1 MKLTVLYVNTFK
13 GGILTAADT
22 ASVGVMIVRHAYVA
36 AADHDFTHSGIIGIA
51 ADHSPRYHGAVGNF
65 YFFQRTRTFH
75 IDSAGMDLG
84 ILKNNARSVP
94 TLYAPWLGQTYFAV
108 FDNESAVIAYGNSQV
123 GIVSVHGY
131 DTGILNENFIPFFK
145 GVAADKIIFAVKH
158 REIGVRDR
166 DIADAFIRRRTDT
179 GPGLAGKGLNG
190 IADNGDRSVIEF
202 ARSAYSG
209 AVTLCR
215 SVNFA
220 AGDKQGRVFGIFLG
234 FPYICTADAC
244 RAAFAVRMDNTAV
257 DQEAFSAADTDGGRK
272 FRFSASGSLDIAA
285 VDGDIRI
292 ISADSRSA
300 VDSGGVDVTAVY
312 GYSTIMPQTDT
323 DALRPVVSSRIF
335 CYAGYRRHIAAVDGN
350 VSAFPGADSAI
361 HALGYDGAAVDGN
374 AAAQLVFIGSD
385 PDSAVESTC
394 KVASGGCVDNTPVYG
409 NITALYAFTGIAHIA
424 GPSDAGS
431 ACPRLYLDMAAV
443 DDDVSFIPGNA
454 PCPPVSSGMVAFHT
468 DAGGIIAE
476 LRDPFGFLFFLFRN
490 SVQID
495 GIRNTRRQLTHG
507 FGIVSLSIDGKGVA
521 GPQVN
526 APFCIQLRAVRQYK
540 LHIAVQADTAGDRH
554 IAAYYIPPCRQ
565 VIKGVI
571 FDVRLEIARQLGI
584 GKAPLHL
591 TVFVQVRDRG
601 HTDAV
606 LGPPGHQHSDI
617 SGHGSTGGIG
627 ISVVAHPHKVCRSGI
642 AFGVGQVLGCG
653 RRKRCP
659 LPREHPDRPGIA
671 AKLAFVQV
679 DRYRP
684 QIFGFHLLRYLKNR
698 AIAYARAGGW
708 GGAYKAVGPLAAP
721 IHAHGRITGEGILPP
736 GGQSLPV
743 FDIVPGEACGV
754 NLALD
759 TDGIPF
765 VVPRSAAHLRFVQ
778 IAVCSRRGRAH
789 GIAHTAALKRPSENK
804 ALFIQLVP
812 AHIPCHIVVCH
823 KQAPAAVDP
832 CRGAAVLSIG
842 IDRSRIGKGNTV
854 QRAAV
859 KIGVGAAGNT
869 GLGEIEIVCG
879 AGFKGKL
886 FVKGPA
892 RGKGIYFGGDG
903 VAHSVNIPVFI
914 PPVEVVF
921 LQVRGEIHFGIHRRG
936 EVLPGF
942 YEDFDFP
949 RSPAGGAPHIAA
961 VKVQG
966 DHLEILFRELGGYF
980 QNRAYAGIVSFRSQL
995 AVIKPA
1001 ARPLGGIL
1009 AEGILS
1015 PAIRV
1020 IAFYISLIPDGIPL
1034 VVSRDNRA
1042 LLRNSAAH
1050 RGRTQS
1056 VG

>member
-1 MKLTVLYVNTFK
+1 
-13 GGILTAADT
+13 
-22 ASVGVMIVRHAYVA
+22 
-36 AADHDFTHSGIIGIA
+36 
-51 ADHSPRYHGAVGNF
+51 
-65 YFFQRTRTFH
+65 
-75 IDSAGMDLG
+75 
-84 ILKNNARSVP
+84 
-94 TLYAPWLGQTYFAV
+94 
-108 FDNESAVIAYGNSQV
+108 
-123 GIVSVHGY
+123 
-131 DTGILNENFIPFFK
+131 
-145 GVAADKIIFAVKH
+145 
-158 REIGVRDR
+158 
-166 DIADAFIRRRTDT
+166 
-179 GPGLAGKGLNG
+179 
-190 IADNGDRSVIEF
+190 
-202 ARSAYSG
+202 
-209 AVTLCR
+209 
-215 SVNFA
+215 
-220 AGDKQGRVFGIFLG
+220 
-234 FPYICTADAC
+234 
-244 RAAFAVRMDNTAV
+244 MDNTAV
-257 DQEAFSAADTDGGRK
+257 DQKAFSAADTCGERI
-272 FRFSASGSLDIAA
+272 FQFSVSGSLDIAA

-323 DALRPVVSSRIF
+323 DALRPVVSGRIF
-335 CYAGYRRHIAAVDGN
+335 CYAGYRRNIAAVDGN

-385 PDSAVESTC
+385 PDSAVESTI

-431 ACPRLYLDMAAV
+431 ACPRLYLDIAAV

-454 PCPPVSSGMVAFHT
+454 PSLSVSSGMVAFHT

-495 GIRNTRRQLTHG
+495 GIRNTGRQLTHG

-554 IAAYYIPPCRQ
+554 ITAYYIPACRQ

-591 TVFVQVRDRG
+591 TVFVQVRDRR

-606 LGPPGHQHSDI
+606 LRPPGHQHSDI
-617 SGHGSTGGIG
+617 SGHGRAGGIG
-627 ISVVAHPHKVCRSGI
+627 ISVVAHPHKVRRSGI
-642 AFGVGQVLGCG
+642 AFGIGQVLGCG
-653 RRKRCP
+653 RRKRRA
-659 LPREHPDRPGIA
+659 LSGDYADRPGIA
-671 AKLAFVQV
+671 AKRAFVQV
-679 DRYRP
+679 DRYRA
-684 QIFGFHLLRYLKNR
+684 QIFGFDLIRYFKNR
-698 AIAYARAGGW
+698 AVAYARAGGRR
-708 GGAYKAVGPLAAP
+708 ATCKAAGLIAAP
-721 IHAHGRITGEGILPP
+721 IYAHGGIVGKGILPP
-736 GGQSLPV
+736 GGRSLPV
-743 FDIVPGEACGV
+743 FDIVSCEACGIDF
-754 NLALD
+754 ALD
-759 TDGIPF
+759 KDRIPF
-765 VVPRSAAHLRFVQ
+765 VVPRSASHLSFVQ
-778 IAVCSRRGRAH
+778 IAVRPRRGRAH
-789 GIAHTAALKRPSENK
+789 GIAHTAALERLSENK
-804 ALFIQLVP
+804 ALFIKRVP
-812 AHIPCHIVVCH
+812 AHVPGHIVVCN
-823 KQAPAAVDP
+823 KQASANVDH
-832 CRGAAVLSIG
+832 CRGAALLSIG
-842 IDRSRIGKGNTV
+842 IDRSRIGKGYTV
-854 QRAAV
+854 KGAAV
-859 KIGVGAAGNT
+859 IIGVGIPGNT
-869 GLGEIEIVCG
+869 GLGEIEIVCR

-886 FVKGPA
+886 FIEGPA
-892 RGKGIYFGGDG
+892 CGKGIYFVGDG
-903 VAHSVNIPVFI
+903 VPHSVNIPVFI

-921 LQVRGEIHFGIHRRG
+921 LQIRGEVHFGIHRRR

-1001 ARPLGGIL
+1001 ARSFGGVL

-1020 IAFYISLIPDGIPL
+1020 VACYISLISDCIPF
-1034 VVSRDNRA
+1034 VVFRDNRT

-1050 RGRTQS
+1050 RGRT
-1056 VG
+1056 